1 MSTNKKLPSGSSP
14 VPVRP
19 LRFRLDSPI
28 IDTPTETARVE
39 LVPMIDVV
47 FCILIFF
54 ILAAVGYSRQQ
65 AITIDLPKASSG
77 TPQEQKLLIV
87 SLNEFGQVFVEQQP
101 VVAKA
106 EFLQKLQDYLQT
118 NPNGLMA
125 LYASPKASYNDVVQV
140 LDLLRQVGGDRVAL
154 ATLPDSSSPQPGA
167 TPGLN
172 PSVPPGTTDTPG
184 LAPYPNPYD
193 PYGTQIPGNPYN
205 PTQPQAPLNPGLPQ
219 LTPSP
224 GLNPGAVPLPP
235 GQTQLNPNNP
245 AVPAPGGTV
254 YPNINPNPGNLVPP
268 TPGLTPA
275 PRTNPRTN
283 PSPTPG
289 NSRRQTPN
297 TTPPR
302 T

>member
-1 MSTNKKLPSGSSP
+1 MSTTNKKLPSGSSP
-14 VPVRP
+14 VATRP
-19 LRFRLDSPI
+19 LRFRLDSPV
-28 IDTPTETARVE
+28 IDTPTEAARVE

-106 EFLQKLQDYLQT
+106 EFLQKLQDYLQN

-154 ATLPDSSSPQPGA
+154 ATLPDPNSPQPGA
-167 TPGLN
+167 TPGLA
-172 PSVPPGTTDTPG
+172 PSVPPGTTGVPG
-184 LAPYPNPYD
+184 LTPYPNPYD

-205 PTQPQAPLNPGLPQ
+205 PAQPQAPLNPGLPQ

-224 GLNPGAVPLPP
+224 GINPGMPPLP
-235 GQTQLNPNNP
+235 GQMPINPNNP
-245 AVPAPGGTV
+245 AVPTPGATV
-254 YPNINPNPGNLVPP
+254 PPNLNPNPGNLGQP
-268 TPGLTPA
+268 TPGITPS
-275 PRTNPRTN
+275 PRTNPT
-283 PSPTPG
+283 PGTPG
-289 NSRRQTPN
+289 NSTRPAPN
-297 TTPPR
+297 TTTPPR